1 MGKTKMKKLMV
12 IAGAVALAGIMVGCA
27 TTGGAEDKVAAFK
40 KEVSTWQKERTPVA
54 VLKSK
59 ISVKAAR
66 AIVEAL
72 DVAPFGLYKPLAEKC
87 DFAFDDYR
95 YHVIISGYNNNVAEL
110 VKQGKSQDE
119 AKKEAWARIDKAD
132 RPKVKAYIEKAQK
145 NNWQER
151 WTWCAKMGEE
161 VANATQKFAQE
172 SPNALN
178 QIVAIAQKE
187 GGMAA
192 IKIPA
197 QGKDDLAVI
206 GDQLKDAGIAL
217 KYYKQIMSEIEA
229 DSKETSAADL
239 EALEN
244 GV

>member
-1 MGKTKMKKLMV
+1 MKKLMV
-12 IAGAVALAGIMVGCA
+12 IAGAVALAGMMAGCA
-27 TTGGAEDKVAAFK
+27 TTGGDEDKVSAFK
-40 KEVSTWQKERTPVA
+40 KEVATWQKKRTPVQ

-59 ISVKAAR
+59 ISVKAAG

-95 YHVIISGYNNNVAEL
+95 YHVILSAYNNDVAEL
-110 VKQGKSQDE
+110 VKQGKTKDD

-132 RPKVKAYIEKAQK
+132 RPKVKAYIAKAAK
-145 NNWQER
+145 TNWQEV
-151 WTWCAKMGEE
+151 WAWCAKMGEE
-161 VANATQKFAQE
+161 VAAATQKFAQE

-178 QIVAIAQKE
+178 QIVEIAQKE

-206 GDQLKDAGIAL
+206 GDQLKDAGKAL
-217 KYYKQIMSEIEA
+217 AYYKQIMSEIEA
-229 DSKETSAADL
+229 DSKETSAEEL

-244 GV
+244 AV

>member
-1 MGKTKMKKLMV
+1 MKKLMV
-12 IAGAVALAGIMVGCA
+12 IAGAAALAGMMAGCA

-59 ISVKAAR
+59 ISVKAAG

-87 DFAFDDYR
+87 DFVFDDYR
-95 YHVIISGYNNNVAEL
+95 YHVIISGYNNDVAEL
-110 VKQGKSQDE
+110 VKQGKSKDE
-119 AKKEAWARIDKAD
+119 AKKEAWARIDAAD
-132 RPKVKAYIEKAQK
+132 RPEVKAYIAKAEK
-145 NNWQER
+145 NNWQEI
-151 WTWCAKMGEE
+151 WAWCAKMGEE
-161 VANATQKFAQE
+161 VAAATTKFTQE
-172 SPNALN
+172 SPNALK
-178 QIVAIAQKE
+178 QIVEIAQKE
-187 GGMAA
+187 GSMAA
-192 IKIPA
+192 FKIPA
-197 QGKDDLAVI
+197 QAKDDLAVI
-206 GDQLKDAGIAL
+206 GDQLKDAGLAL
-217 KYYKQIMSEIEA
+217 KYYEQIQHEIEA

>member
-1 MGKTKMKKLMV
+1 MKKLMV
-12 IAGAVALAGIMVGCA
+12 IAGAVALAGMMAGCA
-27 TTGGAEDKVAAFK
+27 TTGGGEDKVSAFK
-40 KEVSTWQKERTPVA
+40 KEVATWQKERTPVQ

-59 ISVKAAR
+59 ISVKAAG

-95 YHVIISGYNNNVAEL
+95 YHVILSAYNNDVAEL
-110 VKQGKSQDE
+110 VKQGKTKDD

-132 RPKVKAYIEKAQK
+132 RPKVKAYIAKAAK
-145 NNWQER
+145 TNWQEV
-151 WTWCAKMGEE
+151 WAWCAKMGEE
-161 VANATQKFAQE
+161 VAAATQKFAQE

-178 QIVAIAQKE
+178 QIVEIAQKE

-206 GDQLKDAGIAL
+206 GGQLKDAGKAL
-217 KYYKQIMSEIEA
+217 AYYKQIMSEIEA
-229 DSKETSAADL
+229 DSKETSAEEL

-244 GV
+244 AV

>member
-1 MGKTKMKKLMV
+1 MKKLMV
-12 IAGAVALAGIMVGCA
+12 IAGAVALAGMMAGCA
-27 TTGGAEDKVAAFK
+27 TTGGDEDKVSAFK
-40 KEVSTWQKERTPVA
+40 KEVATWQKERTPVQ

-59 ISVKAAR
+59 ISVKAAG

-95 YHVIISGYNNNVAEL
+95 YHVILCAYNNDVAEL
-110 VKQGKSQDE
+110 VKQGKTKDD

-132 RPKVKAYIEKAQK
+132 RPKVKAYIAKAAK
-145 NNWQER
+145 TNWQEV
-151 WTWCAKMGEE
+151 WAWCAKMGEE
-161 VANATQKFAQE
+161 VAAATQKFAQE

-178 QIVAIAQKE
+178 QIVEIAQKE

-206 GDQLKDAGIAL
+206 GDQLKDAGKAL
-217 KYYKQIMSEIEA
+217 AYYKQIKSEIEA
-229 DSKETSAADL
+229 DSKETSAEEL

-244 GV
+244 AV